1 MLQLPAKF
9 GIATSSFPQV
19 PPNPQLSVEEKQE
32 RGCRLKAAPRNLSVE
47 LLWQAARLHL
57 TSLSRTRSLQPTA
70 LTCSMV
76 EPSGIGIVFKEKAW
90 QRLGFRV
97 QGLGFRV

>member
-19 PPNPQLSVEEKQE
+19 PPNPQPSTL
-32 RGCRLKAAPRNLSVE
+32 N
-47 LLWQAARLHL
+47 
-57 TSLSRTRSLQPTA
+57 PTT

-76 EPSGIGIVFKEKAW
+76 EPSGMGIVFKEKAW
-90 QRLGFRV
+90 QGLGFRV